1 MSAKQLAATLTEAG
15 LELPAPIQA
24 FLEGRAVP
32 LALDT
37 RARVREWSRARGFSA
52 NQHDILTRLIHR
64 IVSHDRYRKAV
75 ASGEPHRIDL
85 DGQDAGPVSEAEREN
100 AAKSLATTTAMRK
113 ARKAVKTVDADTPET
128 DSTPTTRTDPSS
140 SPASSPSTSSISPP
154 SPAAV
159 DRVREGIALASR
171 AAAAQDIVTVASV
184 FRRNTEPPRVV
195 AVERRPVR
203 AFKKPPAALASRPG
217 ETPTSE
223 APRSQAKPYVPAPHV
238 RRTVEDVGARR
249 NSMRLIVAHMKAG
262 HEAAAEAERT
272 AWEVETVSSIVAD
285 GYAREIAEAQVK
297 ELVGD
302 MLLLALPRRA
312 PDAH

>member
-1 MSAKQLAATLTEAG
+1 MSAKQLATTLTEAG

-52 NQHDILTRLIHR
+52 KQHDILTRLIHR

-75 ASGEPHRIDL
+75 ASGELHRIDL

-113 ARKAVKTVDADTPET
+113 ARKAVKPVKADTPET

-171 AAAAQDIVTVASV
+171 AAATQDIVTVASV
-184 FRRNTEPPRVV
+184 FRRNTESPRVV
-195 AVERRPVR
+195 AVEKRPVR

-217 ETPTSE
+217 EAADNG
-223 APRSQAKPYVPAPHV
+223 APRPQAKPYVPAPHV
-238 RRTVEDVGARR
+238 RRTVEDVAGRR
-249 NSMRLIVAHMKAG
+249 NSVRLIVAHHKAG
-262 HEAAAEAERT
+262 HEAAASAERAAWEAE
-272 AWEVETVSSIVAD
+272 AVNSIVAD
-285 GYAREIAEAQVK
+285 GYARDIAVAQVRA
-297 ELVGD
+297 LVDD
-302 MLLLALPRRA
+302 MLLLALPRQARR
-312 PDAH
+312 